1 MTLRLLLLTL
11 IVIFVI
17 DFSGFPDAIKRALGK
32 WLRCRVERLK
42 PFDCSLCMTW
52 WCGLLAIVICR
63 QITLCNIVVV
73 ALLALFADK
82 IADVLRLVRDIISKG
97 ISKLYDIFEI

>member
-1 MTLRLLLLTL
+1 MILRLLLLTL

-17 DFSGFPDAIKRALGK
+17 DFSGFPDTIKRALGK

-63 QITLCNIVVV
+63 QFTLCNIAVV